1 MKKVIVYGN
10 AMDMKIS
17 MTFED
22 ASPDV
27 PNPMGKKVTV
37 VLTGGNEDDGE

>member
-1 MKKVIVYGN
+1 
-10 AMDMKIS
+10 

-27 PNPMGKKVTV
+27 PNPMGTPVTI
-37 VLTGGNEDDGE
+37 VLNGGDRIE